1 MKLIGTALLKKTVLV
16 AGLLMPLY
24 GYTAGIDV
32 SWTGPKQQTISAQPD
47 GIGGYTTLCK
57 TGKTVYFYAILSTTT
72 GMYQRMIASAP
83 GVASGN
89 CSEVLAKVLPIT
101 FTLQANEINF
111 FGLGQEVGKR
121 PADGPTM
128 NVSLEH
134 NSGTGDG
141 WKPQPPPGP
150 ACSLIGTSVDI
161 SYGDIQA
168 ASVPGLKKSSD
179 LYVKCTASATVKV
192 TVIGYTTTT
201 GIKLRMDGSLAADLF
216 VRDQPANVGTLENI
230 AANQTMAVPIASVL
244 KVNGN
249 LAGGA
254 FRGSAVINVDIL

>member
-1 MKLIGTALLKKTVLV
+1 MTLIGTALLKKTALV

-24 GYTAGIDV
+24 GHAAGLDV
-32 SWTGPKQQTISAQPD
+32 NWTGQDQLTISAQPD
-47 GIGGYTTLCK
+47 GINGSTTSCK
-57 TGKTVYFYAILSTTT
+57 VGRTVHFYAIMSTSA
-72 GMYQRMIASAP
+72 GMYQRWIASAP

-89 CSEVLAKVLPIT
+89 CSESLASVLPIS
-101 FTLQANEINF
+101 FTLKPGEKYF
-111 FGLGQEVGKR
+111 FGLGQVVGSR
-121 PADGPTM
+121 PADSSSV
-128 NVSLEH
+128 NVSLAH
-134 NSGTGDG
+134 TSGTGNG
-141 WKPQPPPGP
+141 WQPQPPPSP

-168 ASVPGLKKSSD
+168 DSVPGLKKSSD
-179 LYVKCTASATVKV
+179 LYISCTSSATVKV
-192 TVIGYTTTT
+192 TVSGYTTST
-201 GIKLRMDGSLAADLF
+201 GIKLRMDGSLAADVF

-230 AANQTMAVPIASVL
+230 TANQTMAVPISSVL

>member
-1 MKLIGTALLKKTVLV
+1 MTLIGTALLKKTVLV

-57 TGKTVYFYAILSTTT
+57 TGKIVYFYAILSTTT

-101 FTLQANEINF
+101 FTLQANELNF

-150 ACSLIGTSVDI
+150 ACSLVGTSVDI

-168 ASVPGLKKSSD
+168 NSVPGLKKSSD

-192 TVIGYTTTT
+192 TLVGYTSS
-201 GIKLRMDGSLAADLF
+201 GIKLRTDGSLTADVL
-216 VRDQPANVGTLENI
+216 VRDQPANVGTLEKI
-230 AANQTMAVPIASVL
+230 AANQTMAVPISSVL

>member
-1 MKLIGTALLKKTVLV
+1 MKLIGTARLKKTAVII
-16 AGLLMPLY
+16 GLLMPVY

-32 SWTGPKQQTISAQPD
+32 SWTGPKQLTINAQPD
-47 GIGGYTTLCK
+47 GIGGYTTICGP
-57 TGKTVYFYAILSTTT
+57 GKTVHFYAIFKAGS
-72 GMYQRMIASAP
+72 GMYQRWISSAA

-89 CSEVLAKVLPIT
+89 CSEVLAKILPLRV
-101 FTLQANEINF
+101 TLQGLETHF
-111 FGLGQEVGKR
+111 FGLGQEIDRR
-121 PADGPTM
+121 PADGSIL

-134 NSGTGDG
+134 SSGTGDG

-150 ACSLIGTSVDI
+150 ACSLVGTSVDI

-192 TVIGYTTTT
+192 TLVGYTSS
-201 GIKLRMDGSLAADLF
+201 GIKLRTDGSLTADVL
-216 VRDQPANVGTLENI
+216 VRDQPANIGSLEKI
-230 AANQTMAVPIASVL
+230 AANQTMAVPISSVL
-244 KVNGN
+244 KVNGT